1 MQEHRLGKT
10 KGMKRLLLGA
20 SMLAFAVVA
29 SPALAADAT
38 PEGAKQLQDQLARY
52 LTPQVFDSGVMTITP
67 QGGAYALKVDMS
79 PLSAMASAQGNSF
92 SFEPYT
98 YLITPKSDGT
108 YDVSSTS
115 SFSMAAKGSEGEK
128 AFDFKLAMT
137 GCDAKGVFDPK
148 LGSFTDMTSTCG
160 KGEFVMHSPTEDVD
174 ASFGEI
180 KSTTTS
186 VAADGG
192 TTVTIA
198 SDIGGLTE
206 AIDVKSPQPF
216 KATLKAGSAK
226 QEVVFAGAR
235 ITNVLDLVA
244 FLVQT
249 GGPEKALAAQQD
261 IKDKLLAALPIW
273 TNLGGNVVFNDVE
286 VETPIGTVKAS
297 SFTEAIGLSG
307 ATKDASYTVGIKL
320 AGLEL
325 PEGLVPAWA
334 APLVPKEGNI
344 DIKFSGADLDA
355 MARLAIN
362 NFDATKNPPL
372 PPELQ
377 GQFMAMLLGGQPK
390 VTLSPS
396 KLTADKVEV
405 GASGEMSVFPSQ
417 AGKVVVTAS
426 NLDAVS
432 EAITNSDMPNKE
444 QALMG
449 LTMVKGMGKAGADGV
464 TVWEV
469 EFDVGSKKVLVNGQ
483 PLPM

>member
-1 MQEHRLGKT
+1 
-10 KGMKRLLLGA
+10 MKRLLLGA
-20 SMLAFAVVA
+20 SMLAFAAVA

-52 LTPQVFDSGVMTITP
+52 LTPQVFESGVMTITP
-67 QGGAYALKVDMS
+67 QGGAYALKIDMA
-79 PLSAMASAQGNSF
+79 PLSAMASAQGNNF

-98 YLITPKSDGT
+98 YLITPKDDGT

-115 SFSMAAKGSEGEK
+115 SFSIAAKGNEGEK
-128 AFDFKLAMT
+128 AFDFKMAMT
-137 GCDAKGVFDPK
+137 ECDAKGVFDPK
-148 LGSFTDMTSTCG
+148 LGSFSDMTSNCG

-174 ASFGEI
+174 ATFGEI
-180 KSTTTS
+180 KSTTKS

-192 TTVTIA
+192 TTVTIT
-198 SDIGGLTE
+198 SDIAGITE
-206 AIDVKSPQPF
+206 AMDVKGAQPF

-235 ITNVLDLVA
+235 ITNVLDLIA

-261 IKDKLLAALPIW
+261 IKDKVLGALPLW
-273 TNLGGNVVFNDVE
+273 TNLGGNVAFNDVE
-286 VETPIGTVKAS
+286 IETPIGTVKAES
-297 SFTEAIGLSG
+297 LSEAIGLSG
-307 ATKDASYTVGIKL
+307 ATKDASYTIGIKM
-320 AGLEL
+320 AGLQL
-325 PEGLVPAWA
+325 PEGLVPSWA

-344 DIKFSGADLDA
+344 DVKLSGADLDA

-390 VTLSPS
+390 VTLTPS

-405 GASGEMSVFPSQ
+405 AASGEMSVLPSQ

-426 NLDAVS
+426 NIDAVS

-449 LTMVKGMGKAGADGV
+449 LTMVKGMGKAGADGT

-469 EFDVGSKKVLVNGQ
+469 EFDVGSNKVLVNGN